1 MKKNNCAFLDY
12 VQISDY
18 SEYPSAKSAGYKDD
32 DDDFCIGQSG
42 GILMK
47 MDFIFIDVELFSK
60 VGDEFR
66 NSCSSVLTTDGR
78 YCKYPKDTKLYKEF
92 WARETQRRRKGMI
105 RNCKLYK
112 KDIPGYVDAITGKD
126 KETCIIKYVNY
137 LYTLTREERKKY
149 LYPLRITGDHYN
161 YLNYGKI
168 MRTTTEDERK
178 ELDRLGKYKVK
189 KIKAFPRFWD
199 GDYWNFKIDEF
210 IAFNGLHLC
219 KGKARRKG
227 YSFKRGSQSANT
239 INLNRDITI
248 ILGAY
253 DIKYLTKAGAT
264 TDMLKTN
271 LDWYETHTYW
281 SRGYLSEDLRSIEL
295 GYKKQKTGNKKY
307 GYRSKALSETLESNP
322 SALIGKDAIEVDIE
336 EAGKCPNLQEVLNVT
351 LSSTEAGELNT
362 GTIRIYGTGGV
373 KEADY
378 KAFSDCFFNPSV
390 NNMMAFENIWD
401 TNSRTTTCGFFHP
414 QIWNYEP
421 YILHGNSLV
430 EAAYEVDL
438 IKKEDAAK
446 NKNVSDWITYVGQR
460 ANSPSEAFRTGG
472 ENIFSSPE
480 LSNHLS
486 KLKADSSLRYWRD
499 GQLVRNSSG
508 ILEFK
513 TNQQLLSE
521 GVTVHPYI
529 ENVPFKSKDDVHG
542 CIREYYPPFMVNGAI
557 PDDLYYVVMD
567 TIGKDKNVK
576 ELTVKNSLNGIYVLM
591 YPNTISNS
599 SGDIIV
605 AGYVGRTNQMEDAD
619 RIADMLCERYNA
631 KCLPEVDRGNTVA
644 NFRKWGKL
652 HRLSRNPLSIIEE
665 KLNINTNADYGIT
678 IGTGERKVDGLIYLK
693 DWLYTQVSVNEET
706 NESVYIL
713 HYIKD
718 IPLLTEL
725 LIYNSTGNFDRVST
739 MIVAMYQ
746 RLAYRTLRKKASTVN
761 NNGTT
766 LLRSINLYGINK

>member
-1 MKKNNCAFLDY
+1 MKKTSCAFLDY
-12 VQISDY
+12 VQIYDY
-18 SEYPSAKSAGYKDD
+18 SEYPSAKSAGYKDN
-32 DDDFCIGQSG
+32 DDDFCIGQSTG
-42 GILMK
+42 FLMK
-47 MDFIFIDVELFSK
+47 MDFVFVDTELFSI

-66 NSCSSVLTTDGR
+66 KTCSSVLSNDGH
-78 YCKYPKDTKLYKEF
+78 YCKYPIGSKLYSEF
-92 WARETQRRRKGMI
+92 WARETQRRRQGMT
-105 RNCKLYK
+105 RDCKLYK
-112 KDIPGYVDAITGKD
+112 RDIPGYVNAITGKD
-126 KETCIIKYVNY
+126 KEDCIVRFINY
-137 LYTLTREERKKY
+137 LYTLSRKERKVY
-149 LYPLRITGDHYN
+149 LHPLHITGDHYN
-161 YLNYGKI
+161 YLNYGRI
-168 MRTTTEDERK
+168 MRTTTDEERK

-210 IAFNGLHLC
+210 IALNGFHLC

-239 INLNRDITI
+239 INLNKDITI
-248 ILGAY
+248 VLGAY

-271 LDWYETHTYW
+271 LDWYENYTYW
-281 SRGYLSEDLRSIEL
+281 SRGYLSEDLRAIEL

-351 LSSTEAGELNT
+351 LSSTEAGDINT

-378 KAFSDCFFNPSV
+378 KAFCDCFYNPSV
-390 NNMMAFENIWD
+390 NNMMPLENIWD
-401 TNSRTTTCGFFHP
+401 NNTRNTTCGFFHP
-414 QIWNYEP
+414 QILNYEP
-421 YILHGNSLV
+421 YMLYGNSLV
-430 EAAYEVDL
+430 EAAYEVDYA
-438 IKKEDAAK
+438 KKLDAAK
-446 NKNVSDWITYVGQR
+446 SKTVSDWIIYVGQR

-480 LSNHLS
+480 LSTHIS
-486 KLKADSSLRYWRD
+486 KLKADTSLCFYRD
-499 GQLVRNSSG
+499 GQLVRNSLG
-508 ILEFK
+508 KVEFK
-513 TNQQLLSE
+513 TNQQLANE
-521 GVTVHPYI
+521 NIPIHPYI

-542 CIREYYPPFMVNGAI
+542 CIREYYPPFMVNGVV

-591 YPNTISNS
+591 YPNNIANS

-605 AGYVGRTNQMEDAD
+605 AGYIGRTNQMEDAD
-619 RIADMLCERYNA
+619 RIAELLCERYNC

-652 HRLSRNPLSIIEE
+652 YRLHRNPLSVIEE
-665 KLNINTNADYGIT
+665 KLNVNTNSDYGIT
-678 IGTGERKVDGLIYLK
+678 IGTGERKVDGLLYLK
-693 DWLYTQVSVNEET
+693 DWLYTPVGVNEET
-706 NESVYIL
+706 GESVYIL

-725 LIYNSTGNFDRVST
+725 LLFNNSGNFDRVST

-746 RLAYRTLRKKASTVN
+746 RLAYRTLRKKASVINTTS
-761 NNGTT
+761 GT
-766 LLRSINLYGINK
+766 LLRNINLYGINK